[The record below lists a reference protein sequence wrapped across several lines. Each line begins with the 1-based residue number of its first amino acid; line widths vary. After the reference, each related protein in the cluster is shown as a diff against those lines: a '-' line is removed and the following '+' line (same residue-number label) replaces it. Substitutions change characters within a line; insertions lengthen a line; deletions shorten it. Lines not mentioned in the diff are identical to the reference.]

1 MTDHEAAADGDVEMG
16 GTELDAGHGNKP
28 VTGRTTSADALE
40 PTEQTNNN
48 ALTHLSS
55 GSEVKP
61 DLEEK
66 DPPPPPSSSSPA
78 TESSKAKTM
87 APKKKGTAATKKSA
101 KKSKGGPKSRAN
113 RTTTS
118 SKGGGGNENGENDS
132 SDDETDNGPYC
143 LCRGP
148 DDHRWMISCDVCEDW
163 FHGECVDLSKEVGEK
178 LVERFVCP
186 NCTDGR
192 RNYTKYRKTCS
203 LTGCGNPARLYTK
216 AVKDRSVFCSNE
228 HCDAWWAAS
237 IATLPTRAAS
247 KSALEVLT
255 QEDLIGLL
263 IATVDKDGWK
273 LGDKPFGNI
282 EGLWAN
288 GLPTRPDVLS
298 EEEQAFLQQSSAERL
313 ALGNEIVQYKKMMQ
327 LLDWANSRRQAAL
340 EAGKF
345 TKDSC
350 GYDWRLD
357 TISVRAQFAAWLDTP
372 DGQAVFKAGKLEAPA
387 PPSAENNTHTTNGTH
402 SDANNNHNN
411 NSNNIDQAIRGTCDR
426 KRCKPHAGW
435 YKILMGVVRVLIK
448 ETATAAAAKL
458 EAEAAMRSAAEAR
471 YERRQLEN
479 NYVEVLSEN

>member
-1 MTDHEAAADGDVEMG
+1 M
-16 GTELDAGHGNKP
+16 
-28 VTGRTTSADALE
+28 RS
-40 PTEQTNNN
+40 
-48 ALTHLSS
+48 
-55 GSEVKP
+55 
-61 DLEEK
+61 
-66 DPPPPPSSSSPA
+66 
-78 TESSKAKTM
+78 
-87 APKKKGTAATKKSA
+87 APKKKGTAATKKSS
-101 KKSKGGPKSRAN
+101 KKPKGPKSSRA
-113 RTTTS
+113 RAAGGPG
-118 SKGGGGNENGENDS
+118 KGGGGENEGS

-163 FHGECVDLSKEVGEK
+163 FHGECVDLDKEIGEK

-192 RNYTKYRKTCS
+192 NNYTKYRKTCA
-203 LTGCGNPARLYTK
+203 LPGCKSPARLYTK
-216 AVKDRSVFCSNE
+216 SLKDRSVFCSNE
-228 HCDAWWAAS
+228 HCDAWWAS
-237 IATLPTRAAS
+237 MIATLPTKAAS
-247 KSALEVLT
+247 KTALEVLT

-263 IATVDKDGWK
+263 IATADKGGWK

-298 EEEQAFLQQSSAERL
+298 EEEQAFLQTSTAERL

-327 LLDWANSRRQAAL
+327 LLDWANSRRQSAI

-357 TISVRAQFAAWLDTP
+357 TVSVRVQFAAWLDTAE
-372 DGQAVFKAGKLEAPA
+372 GQATFKAGKLEAPA
-387 PPSAENNTHTTNGTH
+387 
-402 SDANNNHNN
+402 DNN
-411 NSNNIDQAIRGTCDR
+411 NSTEDANANGVVVVAADPAIRGTCDR

-435 YKILMGVVRVLIK
+435 YKLLMGVVRVLIK

-458 EAEAAMRSAAEAR
+458 EAEGAMRSAAEAR

-479 NYVEVLSEN
+479 NYVEVLSED

>member
-1 MTDHEAAADGDVEMG
+1 M
-16 GTELDAGHGNKP
+16 
-28 VTGRTTSADALE
+28 RS
-40 PTEQTNNN
+40 
-48 ALTHLSS
+48 
-55 GSEVKP
+55 
-61 DLEEK
+61 
-66 DPPPPPSSSSPA
+66 
-78 TESSKAKTM
+78 
-87 APKKKGTAATKKSA
+87 APKKKGTAAA
-101 KKSKGGPKSRAN
+101 KKSSKKTKGPR
-113 RTTTS
+113 
-118 SKGGGGNENGENDS
+118 SKARPAGASEKGEENEGS
-132 SDDETDNGPYC
+132 SDEETDNGPYC

-148 DDHRWMISCDVCEDW
+148 DDHRWMISCDACEDW
-163 FHGECVDLSKEVGEK
+163 FHGECVDLSKEIGEK

-186 NCTDGR
+186 NCTDGKK
-192 RNYTKYRKTCS
+192 NYTKYRKTCS
-203 LTGCGNPARLYTK
+203 LPGCNNAARLYTK
-216 AVKDRSVFCSNE
+216 APKDRSVFCSND
-228 HCDAWWAAS
+228 HCDAWWAS
-237 IATLPTRAAS
+237 QITTLPTKAAS

-263 IATVDKDGWK
+263 IATVNVGGWK

-298 EEEQAFLQQSSAERL
+298 EEEQAFLQASSAERL

-345 TKDSC
+345 TKESC

-357 TISVRAQFAAWLDTP
+357 TVSVRAQFAAWLDTP
-372 DGQAVFKAGKLEAPA
+372 DGQAVFKAGKLEAP
-387 PPSAENNTHTTNGTH
+387 PPPAV
-402 SDANNNHNN
+402 DNNHNTISATTTTN
-411 NSNNIDQAIRGTCDR
+411 NTASTATATATANHHHNNTAAAAASVSAESDPAIRGTCDR

-479 NYVEVLSEN
+479 NYVEVLSED

>member
-1 MTDHEAAADGDVEMG
+1 M
-16 GTELDAGHGNKP
+16 
-28 VTGRTTSADALE
+28 RS
-40 PTEQTNNN
+40 
-48 ALTHLSS
+48 
-55 GSEVKP
+55 
-61 DLEEK
+61 
-66 DPPPPPSSSSPA
+66 
-78 TESSKAKTM
+78 
-87 APKKKGTAATKKSA
+87 APKKKGTAATKKSR
-101 KKSKGGPKSRAN
+101 KTKGPRSKPKAARNAE
-113 RTTTS
+113 
-118 SKGGGGNENGENDS
+118 KGGGAAGDENDGS

-163 FHGECVDLSKEVGEK
+163 FHGECVDLDKEVGEK

-186 NCTDGR
+186 NCTDGK
-192 RNYTKYRKTCS
+192 RNYTKYKKTCS
-203 LTGCGNPARLYTK
+203 LPGCKNAARLYTK
-216 AVKDRSVFCSNE
+216 SVKERSVFCSNE
-228 HCDAWWAAS
+228 HCDAWWAS
-237 IATLPTRAAS
+237 MIATLPTKAAS
-247 KSALEVLT
+247 KTAIEVLT

-263 IATVDKDGWK
+263 IATADKGGWK

-298 EEEQAFLQQSSAERL
+298 EEEQAFLQTSTAERL

-327 LLDWANSRRQAAL
+327 LLDWANSRRQAAI

-357 TISVRAQFAAWLDTP
+357 AVSVRVQFAAWLDSP
-372 DGQAVFKAGKLEAPA
+372 DGQAVFKAGKLEAPLD
-387 PPSAENNTHTTNGTH
+387 NTHTHSTTNNTNITNNHTTATTTTSPTTTTH
-402 SDANNNHNN
+402 SHINNNVADNPV
-411 NSNNIDQAIRGTCDR
+411 DPAIRGTCDR

-435 YKILMGVVRVLIK
+435 YKLLMGVVRVLIK

-458 EAEAAMRSAAEAR
+458 EAEGALRSAAEAR

-479 NYVEVLSEN
+479 NYVEVLSED